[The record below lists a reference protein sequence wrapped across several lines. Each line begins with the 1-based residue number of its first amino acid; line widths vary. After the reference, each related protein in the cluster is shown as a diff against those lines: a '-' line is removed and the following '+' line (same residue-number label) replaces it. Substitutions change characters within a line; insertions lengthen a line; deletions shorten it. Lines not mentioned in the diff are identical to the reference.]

1 MKIDISSQVRGSE
14 ILITKRFK
22 IKTKL
27 VIVASF
33 VFLILV
39 TLNVSETFALKYA
52 NFTRDKYQ
60 IQFQYPSDWV
70 VEEKANR
77 LKEGSEIDISNKKIG
92 TGEIAIHYYNDLL
105 KSFNTTNFDH
115 LFSDLYKERSTD
127 NNRYEY
133 RTVEPPSFL
142 NVDGQKTGSFVIIFK
157 QKAEVD
163 PIGVEVQY
171 WITFVGNTGYVVEFL
186 STPEN
191 FNTSENIE
199 IRDRFIKSINFI
211 GLNNTTDAN
220 GRISSVAKLQY
231 NLW

>member
-1 MKIDISSQVRGSE
+1 
-14 ILITKRFK
+14 
-22 IKTKL
+22 
-27 VIVASF
+27 VIFASL

-39 TLNVSETFALKYA
+39 TLNVIETFALKYA

-70 VEEKANR
+70 VEERANR
-77 LKEGSEIDISNKKIG
+77 LKEGSEIDVSNKK
-92 TGEIAIHYYNDLL
+92 IAIHYYNDLL

-142 NVDGQKTGSFVIIFK
+142 HVDGKKTGSFVIVFK
-157 QKAEVD
+157 QKAELD

-171 WITFVGNTGYVVEFL
+171 WITFVGKTGYVVEFL

-191 FNTSENIE
+191 FNTSENVE
-199 IRDRFIKSINFI
+199 IRDRFIKSIDFI

-220 GRISSVAKLQY
+220 GRISSVAKLQ
-231 NLW
+231 NN

>member
-1 MKIDISSQVRGSE
+1 
-14 ILITKRFK
+14 
-22 IKTKL
+22 
-27 VIVASF
+27 
-33 VFLILV
+33 
-39 TLNVSETFALKYA
+39 
-52 NFTRDKYQ
+52 
-60 IQFQYPSDWV
+60 
-70 VEEKANR
+70 
-77 LKEGSEIDISNKKIG
+77 
-92 TGEIAIHYYNDLL
+92 L

-127 NNRYEY
+127 NFRYQY

-157 QKAEVD
+157 QKAEVN

-191 FNTSENIE
+191 FSTSENVE

-220 GRISSVAKLQY
+220 GRISSVAKLQ
-231 NLW
+231 NN

>member
-1 MKIDISSQVRGSE
+1 M
-14 ILITKRFK
+14 
-22 IKTKL
+22 
-27 VIVASF
+27 IVASF

-39 TLNVSETFALKYA
+39 TLNVSQTFALKYA

-105 KSFNTTNFDH
+105 KSFNTTNFDQ

-127 NNRYEY
+127 NFGYEY

-142 NVDGQKTGSFVIIFK
+142 NVDGQKTGSFLIIFK
-157 QKAEVD
+157 QKAAVD

-171 WITFVGNTGYVVEFL
+171 WITFVGNTGYVVQFL

-199 IRDRFIKSINFI
+199 IRDRFIKSITFI

-220 GRISSVAKLQY
+220 GRISSVAKLQ
-231 NLW
+231 NN

>member
-1 MKIDISSQVRGSE
+1 M
-14 ILITKRFK
+14 
-22 IKTKL
+22 
-27 VIVASF
+27 IVASF

-77 LKEGSEIDISNKKIG
+77 LKDGLEIDISNKKIG

-142 NVDGQKTGSFVIIFK
+142 NVDGKKTGSFVIIFK

-171 WITFVGNTGYVVEFL
+171 WITFVGKTGYVVEFL

-191 FNTSENIE
+191 FNISENIE

-220 GRISSVAKLQY
+220 GRISSVAKLQ
-231 NLW
+231 NN

>member
-1 MKIDISSQVRGSE
+1 M
-14 ILITKRFK
+14 
-22 IKTKL
+22 
-27 VIVASF
+27 IVASF

-77 LKEGSEIDISNKKIG
+77 LKDGSEIDISNKKIG

-127 NNRYEY
+127 NFRYQY

-157 QKAEVD
+157 QKAEVN

-171 WITFVGNTGYVVEFL
+171 WITFVGKTGYVVEFL

-191 FNTSENIE
+191 FNTSENVE

-220 GRISSVAKLQY
+220 GRISSVAKLQ
-231 NLW
+231 NN

>member
-1 MKIDISSQVRGSE
+1 MLFRSGSE

-77 LKEGSEIDISNKKIG
+77 LKDGLEIDISNKKIG

-127 NNRYEY
+127 NFRYQY
-133 RTVEPPSFL
+133 RTVEPPFFL

-220 GRISSVAKLQY
+220 GRISNVAKLQ
-231 NLW
+231 NN

>member
-1 MKIDISSQVRGSE
+1 
-14 ILITKRFK
+14 
-22 IKTKL
+22 
-27 VIVASF
+27 VIVASI

-77 LKEGSEIDISNKKIG
+77 LKDGSEIDISNKKIG

-127 NNRYEY
+127 NFRYQY

-157 QKAEVD
+157 QKAEVN

-191 FNTSENIE
+191 FSTSENVE

-220 GRISSVAKLQY
+220 GRISSVAKLQ
-231 NLW
+231 NN